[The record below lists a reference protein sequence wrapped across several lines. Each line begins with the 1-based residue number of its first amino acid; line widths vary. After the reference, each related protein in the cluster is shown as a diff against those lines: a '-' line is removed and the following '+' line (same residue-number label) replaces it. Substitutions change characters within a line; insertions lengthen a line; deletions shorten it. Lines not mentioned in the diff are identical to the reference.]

1 MNSLG
6 FISFS
11 RNESKNKEKLLKIFC
26 LPILGVYRY
35 NVNMT
40 ESQKTDQVAPKL
52 LPDVAVLLPVASTRY
67 LASTLESI
75 SYQSFPLKK
84 LQLVIVATGVKTN
97 DIYKMLPSN
106 LLNVTEIISCEL
118 KGISFSLNLGLS
130 QVKAEFVARIDAD
143 DIMKKDRIKN
153 QIEFLQNNP
162 HIDAVGSRIELIDSG
177 DKMISFKSYPLHDLQ
192 LRKTI
197 LDQSPLAHPAVM
209 FRSDKVLR
217 LGGYRNMPSED
228 VDLWVRIMEQGKI
241 ANLDQVLT
249 SYRLHPGQG
258 SNFEINSTDIPR
270 RILWTSFL
278 LRSQGLL
285 DFPKSNIETFDGQA
299 WKMWINENRDKIK
312 STLISRLLLSS
323 IWDINPKFFF
333 GIHMSKKLKLRNR
346 FPRLAILVL
355 QNFSSSVKWLQ
366 LKVLKF
372 FYRKFLYRMNKML
385 NIF

>member
-1 MNSLG
+1 MAKVKNTDEIKINS
-6 FISFS
+6 SPS
-11 RNESKNKEKLLKIFC
+11 
-26 LPILGVYRY
+26 
-35 NVNMT
+35 
-40 ESQKTDQVAPKL
+40 VAI
-52 LPDVAVLLPVASTRY
+52 LLPVASIKF
-67 LASTLESI
+67 LSSTLKSI
-75 SYQSFPLKK
+75 SNQDYPIEK
-84 LQLVIVATGVKTN
+84 LQLFIVSTGILEKDVLK
-97 DIYKMLPSN
+97 ILPSN
-106 LLNVTEIISCEL
+106 LIEVTKIINCNS
-118 KGISFSLNLGLS
+118 KGISYSLNLGL
-130 QVKAEFVARIDAD
+130 KLIHTEFVARIDDD
-143 DIMKKDRIKN
+143 DIMQKQRIRT
-153 QIEFLQNNP
+153 QVDFLRNNP
-162 HIDAVGSRIELIDSG
+162 DIDVVGSRIELIDS
-177 DKMISFKSYPLHDLQ
+177 DNKMISFKSYPLHDLQ

-312 STLISRLLLSS
+312 STLISRLLLST

-346 FPRLAILVL
+346 FLPLAKLVL

>member
-1 MNSLG
+1 MTVNIFDFVSMLIRTKSFAPLLNRKIVHRFLKLNNFMNSLG

-75 SYQSFPLKK
+75 SYQNFPLKK
-84 LQLVIVATGVKTN
+84 LQVVIVATGVKTN

-153 QIEFLQNNP
+153 QIEFL
-162 HIDAVGSRIELIDSG
+162 L
-177 DKMISFKSYPLHDLQ
+177 
-192 LRKTI
+192 
-197 LDQSPLAHPAVM
+197 
-209 FRSDKVLR
+209 
-217 LGGYRNMPSED
+217 
-228 VDLWVRIMEQGKI
+228 
-241 ANLDQVLT
+241 
-249 SYRLHPGQG
+249 
-258 SNFEINSTDIPR
+258 
-270 RILWTSFL
+270 
-278 LRSQGLL
+278 
-285 DFPKSNIETFDGQA
+285 
-299 WKMWINENRDKIK
+299 
-312 STLISRLLLSS
+312 
-323 IWDINPKFFF
+323 
-333 GIHMSKKLKLRNR
+333 
-346 FPRLAILVL
+346 
-355 QNFSSSVKWLQ
+355 
-366 LKVLKF
+366 
-372 FYRKFLYRMNKML
+372 YRKKIILYLFKNYSYFTNRSL
-385 NIF
+385 SVPV

>member
-1 MNSLG
+1 
-6 FISFS
+6 
-11 RNESKNKEKLLKIFC
+11 
-26 LPILGVYRY
+26 
-35 NVNMT
+35 MT
-40 ESQKTDQVAPKL
+40 ESQKTDQIAPKL
-52 LPDVAVLLPVASTRY
+52 FRDVAVLLPVASTRY

-75 SYQSFPLKK
+75 SSQNYPLEK
-84 LQLVIVATGVKTN
+84 LQIVIVATGVNTN

-106 LLNVTEIISCEL
+106 LLKITEIISCEL

-143 DIMKKDRIKN
+143 DIMKSDRIKE
-153 QIEFLQNNP
+153 QSEFLQNNP
-162 HIDAVGSRIELIDSG
+162 HIDAVGSQIELIDS
-177 DKMISFKSYPLHDLQ
+177 DNKMISFKSYPLNDLQ

-209 FRSDKVLR
+209 FRSDKVLS

-241 ANLDQVLT
+241 ANLDQAFT
-249 SYRLHPGQG
+249 CYRLHSGQG

-285 DFPKSNIETFDGQA
+285 DFPKSNIETFDVQA
-299 WKMWINENRDKIK
+299 WNMWITENRDKIK
-312 STLISRLLLSS
+312 STLISKLLLST
-323 IWDINPKFFF
+323 IWDINPKFLL

-346 FPRLAILVL
+346 FLPLIILVL
-355 QNFSSSVKWLQ
+355 QNFSSFVKWLQ
-366 LKVLKF
+366 LKILKF
-372 FYRKFLYRMNKML
+372 FYRKFLYRINKML
-385 NIF
+385 NIV